1 LLYLLHQVP
10 APPSRNLL
18 TDYGIYAQGY
28 NLSLND
34 ELKLVETLAFL
45 SNIEYNVDRIPAIC
59 IHQIP
64 ESCSLNVL
72 LAVNRTGAGDG
83 DQYLERLKEGF
94 EPIFALLTKPRH
106 GMRDMSLALI
116 ADYPDQVFHTIS
128 RKTRYWLQSSPCVRG
143 VYRTT

>member
-1 LLYLLHQVP
+1 MSPQAIPANGVSCSEAISLLYLLHQVP

-28 NLSLND
+28 NLSLKD

-59 IHQIP
+59 IHQVP
-64 ESCSLNVL
+64 ESSSINVL

-83 DQYLERLKEGF
+83 NQYLQRLKEGF
-94 EPIFALLTKPRH
+94 EPIFALLAKPRH
-106 GMRDMSLALI
+106 SMRDMAIAII
-116 ADYPDQVFHTIS
+116 ADCSDQVFHAI
-128 RKTRYWLQSSPCVRG
+128 
-143 VYRTT
+143 